1 MVSCCWWRTS
11 GMRSSNGS
19 RLSFSSQRSSLRIA
33 ALRPSSAKRRDS
45 RSIRAAMPNFWANR
59 RSSPTDAARSF
70 KSTKCALMRRS
81 AKKRS
86 AARVSAL
93 LRMPNICTSTAP
105 NIFPATMS
113 PRSKIIAAAVL
124 FSTGGAAIKWCGF
137 GAWQLAA
144 ARATIAMLTILV
156 SLPEARRA
164 WRWRTVIVG
173 FAYAATTLLYVQAN
187 KHTTA
192 ASAIFLQS
200 TSPLFILLL
209 APLLLSE
216 HATRRDI
223 AQMAAMAVGLGLFF
237 LGSDRPSTTAPNPA
251 LGNTLA
257 AICAVTWAFT
267 VIGYRW
273 LAARGAS
280 VAGAAASG
288 NLMAS
293 LFALVLAQPLVA
305 GRPVDWAVV
314 AFLGIFQLGIPYL
327 FLASAVPRLRAL
339 EVA

>member
-1 MVSCCWWRTS
+1 MT
-11 GMRSSNGS
+11 
-19 RLSFSSQRSSLRIA
+19 
-33 ALRPSSAKRRDS
+33 
-45 RSIRAAMPNFWANR
+45 
-59 RSSPTDAARSF
+59 
-70 KSTKCALMRRS
+70 
-81 AKKRS
+81 
-86 AARVSAL
+86 
-93 LRMPNICTSTAP
+93 
-105 NIFPATMS
+105 
-113 PRSKIIAAAVL
+113 PRSKVVAAAVL

-137 GAWQLAA
+137 AAWQLAA
-144 ARATIAMLTILV
+144 FRAAFALIAILTL
-156 SLPEARRA
+156 LPEARRA
-164 WRWRTVIVG
+164 WTWRTVIVG

-209 APLLLSE
+209 APLLLGE

-223 AQMAAMAVGLGLFF
+223 AQIAAMAVGLGLFF

-251 LGNTLA
+251 LGNMLA

-273 LAARGAS
+273 LAARGSS

-288 NLMAS
+288 NLIAS
-293 LFALVLAQPLVA
+293 LFALVMAQPLVA

-339 EVA
+339 EVALFLLIEPVLNPIWAWLVHGERPGPAALIGGALILGATAIRTILDARFPRQIESSAHA